1 MADLREDTHM
11 RRTFFH
17 QIGDAARRVDDWL
30 NRHPEW
36 PRVVLFLLL
45 SVVGVMLL
53 LAALPLF
60 IAATLLLAV
69 VLFARAWLCEF
80 AFLMGVDDSA
90 FPGRNDKLIWAVLMI
105 VLPPVGVYL
114 FRAHRRAYWPESDA
128 KAAQVADEL
137 A

>member
-1 MADLREDTHM
+1 M
-11 RRTFFH
+11 RRSFFH
-17 QIGDAARRVDDWL
+17 QVEDWARRADAWL
-30 NRHPEW
+30 NRHPEI
-36 PRVVLFLLL
+36 PRAALF
-45 SVVGVMLL
+45 VGFAVMGAMLF

-60 IAATLLLAV
+60 VVAAVVLAV
-69 VLFARAWLCEF
+69 VLFARAWLREF

-90 FPGRNDKLIWAVLMI
+90 FPGRNDKLIWALLLI

-114 FRAHRRAYWPESDA
+114 FRAHRRAYWPESDP